1 LSLDGKGVPFVQL
14 QKIGANG
21 HRQNICEVGDL
32 SVKLPCCLYNVQQDA
47 KPAAS
52 YSRISHISGAMFP
65 VNAYPDQVCRVAQ
78 HMGNKGSCYIFCR
91 TFVDTWIIDMKLS
104 RNICLVTGRS
114 PCFNVL

>member
-1 LSLDGKGVPFVQL
+1 MQL
-14 QKIGANG
+14 EIIGANC

-52 YSRISHISGAMFP
+52 YSRISHISGAIIP
-65 VNAYPDQVCRVAQ
+65 ASAYPDQVPRVAQ
-78 HMGNKGSCYIFCR
+78 HMGNKGSCNIFCR
-91 TFVDTWIIDMKLS
+91 TFVDLWIRDRKLS

-114 PCFNVL
+114 PGFNVL